1 MKVASIQLALPLAI
15 LAIVLGA
22 AGRTSAAETG
32 AVSKSELDAKIGY
45 CEICHGH
52 SAEGFRGYYPIPR
65 LAGQTPDFITYSL
78 AAFAERSRTN
88 NIMFHV
94 ASSLSPGMQAALA
107 AHFHAL
113 NPKPV
118 GGAPTALAAE
128 GKKIFETGVEP
139 RGGGRIKACT
149 SCHGDDAEGNQDFPR
164 LAGQLDDY
172 IVDKLTNWG
181 KEFGQHP
188 SKMDVSRI
196 MQPIAEALTEPQIK
210 AVAAYL
216 SSLQSDPSRGSAQ

>member
-1 MKVASIQLALPLAI
+1 MKVASIHLALPLAI

-22 AGRTSAAETG
+22 AGHTSAAETA
-32 AVSKSELDAKIGY
+32 AVSQRELTAKIGY
-45 CEICHGH
+45 CEVCHGH

-94 ASSLSPGMQAALA
+94 ASSLSPGMQTALA
-107 AHFHAL
+107 AHFHGL
-113 NPKPV
+113 NPKPL
-118 GGAPTALAAE
+118 GGGPANLVAE
-128 GKKIFETGVEP
+128 GKKIFESGVAP
-139 RGGGRIKACT
+139 VGGGSVKPCS

-172 IVDKLTNWG
+172 IVDKLTNWN

-196 MQPIAEALTEPQIK
+196 MQPIAQALTEPQIK

-216 SSLQSDPSRGSAQ
+216 SSLQYDPSRGSAQ